1 MWWSASQRFAQISSR
16 KSLKTYY
23 YNTKACKCTVARIPN
38 EGGEVDR
45 ALRPGLAALRVAGYP
60 AVCVCER
67 GQMPVYNIFTP
78 LVTLMTTV
86 YQSALTKLN
95 QCQSSIVLLNSSRT
109 FCEI

>member
-1 MWWSASQRFAQISSR
+1 M
-16 KSLKTYY
+16 
-23 YNTKACKCTVARIPN
+23 VRIPN

-60 AVCVCER
+60 AVCVCKR

-78 LVTLMTTV
+78 LVSLIRTL

-95 QCQSSIVLLNSSRT
+95 QRQSEIALLNSSRT